1 MWITFVKKFYYF
13 FGGLKNNLIFAL
25 VLSQLNQSIMT
36 KFEMAVV
43 QAEMGELQ
51 VPSVQYGSN
60 PINYFWYQLSVHHY
74 NLKLMAKGLKFRG
87 VKLKDIKDY
96 YGLKGRTA
104 ADCLPQFEQI
114 IERYKVQSEVN

>member
-1 MWITFVKKFYYF
+1 MWITFVKKLYYF

-36 KFEMAVV
+36 KFEMAVT
-43 QAEMGELQ
+43 QAEMGKLEL
-51 VPSVQYGSN
+51 PSVTNGSN
-60 PINYFWYQLSVHHY
+60 PIDYFWYQLSVHHF

-87 VKLKDIKDY
+87 VKLKDMKDY
-96 YGLKGRTA
+96 YGLKGKSA
-104 ADCLPQFEQI
+104 ADYLPQFEQV